1 MSSQL
6 SKEQLLALFEEIK
19 QEQSSQFPL
28 SERFLKQYFSSAMLA
43 KAKEYLNDDQICFL
57 EHSDDFSRIDAQVL
71 GNYGNTFTQHI
82 KIEQIKGTPSV
93 EAQCSCSNNAKC
105 RHIAAVLLKLKVEH
119 SGGFGESFIVNDWF
133 NELSLLQQAS
143 DLNAAN
149 VLLFV
154 LEHRGNELL
163 VNPKMSPHKP
173 DGHYPLGRAL
183 TEKQLN
189 AHVPP
194 KDILESDYKLFS
206 WVRSQNTP
214 GHFELSGSWG
224 FAALQQ
230 LVATKR
236 CFYGNSRKPL
246 QFGHMQHLDFT
257 WQVEKDTFTLESK
270 LTGVEQW
277 LLIKSDPPVYLDTE
291 KMLLGRIES
300 ELSASEIAHLQ
311 TMPSIQKDK
320 IEAVIKRFQDVF
332 ADNVIPPPSGYEN
345 LLDKNKL
352 VAKLGVTEGEFKHLA
367 LSLFDSQTKYSTEKQ
382 LNRCE
387 KMLLGLGF
395 EAQSDGFRLPVEDE
409 VAYHWYNCEVRP
421 YLQRKMWQVDEIQ
434 QTKKVQVP
442 KVTLQLKRDKKH
454 HVIGKVMFDD
464 KLILLDWDKVPNH
477 EVNSIA
483 NVFQYV
489 QIAEQHYA
497 ISKSI
502 YEELLLLKSRFSYYL
517 SSSQFKFPLSYAK
530 KLFELDAV
538 ESVSSDERL
547 LDYLEELNK
556 PVNEDVSLVGSSN
569 DRFTLR
575 DYQLQGVNWLKFLN
589 RHQLGGILADD
600 MGLGKTLQVIA
611 YFISQHNT
619 LVTKPS
625 LIVCP
630 TSLVG
635 NWQSEFNRFAP
646 HLPVL
651 TVHGG
656 NRDKQLNQVSQ
667 ARFIITTYPLLK
679 RDLAHY
685 SELHFDSIV
694 LDEAQYIK
702 NETAQISKCVKQLS
716 AEFKLCLSGTP
727 VENNL
732 MELKSLLD
740 FVMPDVLGTK
750 QQFKQHFQIP
760 IEKERDSRKAKELQ
774 SLIAPFILRRT
785 KSEVVRELPAKTELI
800 KKLEFSS
807 EQAVLYQKVQS
818 QIESSLID
826 LFKEQGVE
834 SSKLAF
840 LDALL
845 KLRQICCHPGLV
857 DKATEY
863 LESAKFKWLGA
874 HLPILLE
881 EGRKIIIFSQF
892 TTVLDMISELC
903 EDKGIPFTMLTG
915 QTRQRDK
922 AIARF
927 TEGEVDVFLISLK
940 AGGTGLNLTQADTVI
955 HFDPWWNPA
964 VENQATDRAYRI
976 GQDKPV
982 FVYKL
987 IVANSIEQKVFQM
1000 QKDKQALVDALFAD
1014 AGVNLS
1020 EFNEAQMLE
1029 LIKS

>member
-28 SERFLKQYFSSAMLA
+28 SDRFLKQYFNSAMLA
-43 KAKEYLNDDQICFL
+43 KAKEYLNDDQISFL
-57 EHSDDFSRIDAQVL
+57 EHSEDFSKIDAQVL
-71 GNYGNTFTQHI
+71 GNFGNTFTQHI
-82 KIEQIKGTPSV
+82 KIELVKGAPSV
-93 EAQCSCSNNAKC
+93 EAQCSCSNNPKC
-105 RHIAAVLLKLKVEH
+105 RHIAAVLLKLKVDH
-119 SGGFGESFIVNDWF
+119 SGGFGESFLVNDWF
-133 NELSLLQQAS
+133 NELSSLQQSS
-143 DLNAAN
+143 DLNASN

-154 LEHRGNELL
+154 LEHRGNEVLL
-163 VNPKMSPHKP
+163 NPKMSPHKP
-173 DGHYPLGRAL
+173 DGHYPLGRVL

-194 KDILESDYKLFS
+194 KDILESDYRLFS

-214 GHFELSGSWG
+214 GHFELSGKWG

-230 LVATKR
+230 LTATKR
-236 CFYGNSRKPL
+236 CFFGNSRKPL
-246 QFGHMQHLDFT
+246 QFGHMQHLDFS
-257 WQVEKDTFTLESK
+257 WQNENDSFK
-270 LTGVEQW
+270 LVSHLSDVEQW

-291 KMLLGRIES
+291 NMLLGRIES
-300 ELSASEIAHLQ
+300 ELSAQEIAHLH

-320 IEAVIKRFQDVF
+320 IEAVIKRFQDIF
-332 ADNVIPPPSGYEN
+332 ADNVIPPPQGYEQ
-345 LLDKNKL
+345 LIDKDKL
-352 VAKLGVTEGEFKHLA
+352 VAKLSVNDGEYTHLQ
-367 LSLFDSQTKYSTEKQ
+367 LTLFNSAQKYSTEKQ

-395 EAQSDGFRLPVEDE
+395 EAQSDGFKLPVEDE
-409 VAYHWYNCEVRP
+409 VSHHWYNCEVRP
-421 YLQRKMWQVDEIQ
+421 YLQRKMWQVEEIH
-434 QTKKVQVP
+434 QTKKVLVP

-464 KLILLDWDKVPNH
+464 RQILLDWDKAPCH

-489 QIAEQHYA
+489 QIAQQYYA
-497 ISKSI
+497 LSKDV

-530 KLFELDAV
+530 RLFELDAV
-538 ESVSSDERL
+538 ESVSDDVRL
-547 LDYLEELNK
+547 LDYLDELNK
-556 PVNEDVSLVGSSN
+556 PINANESLLGDSQE
-569 DRFTLR
+569 RFTLR
-575 DYQLQGVNWLKFLN
+575 DYQLQGVSWLKFLN

-635 NWQSEFNRFAP
+635 NWQNEFKKFAS

-651 TVHGG
+651 TVHGS
-656 NRDKQLNQVSQ
+656 NRDKQLNQVAK

-685 SELHFDSIV
+685 SELQFDSIV

-716 AEFKLCLSGTP
+716 AEFKLCMSGTP

-750 QQFKQHFQIP
+750 QQFKQNFQLP
-760 IEKERDSRKAKELQ
+760 IEKDRDSKRAKELQ

-800 KKLEFSS
+800 KKLEFMP
-807 EQAVLYQKVQS
+807 EQASLYQHVQG

-845 KLRQICCHPGLV
+845 KLRQICCHPELV
-857 DKATEY
+857 DKAGAHQQ
-863 LESAKFKWLGA
+863 SAKFKWLKE
-874 HLPILLE
+874 HLPILLK

-892 TTVLDMISELC
+892 TTVLDMISSLC
-903 EDKGIPFTMLTG
+903 NEIETPFTMLTG

-922 AIARF
+922 AISRF

-987 IVANSIEQKVFQM
+987 IVANSIEQKVYQM

-1014 AGVNLS
+1014 TGVNLN

-1029 LIKS
+1029 LIKN

>member
-43 KAKEYLNDDQICFL
+43 KAKEYVNDDQICFL
-57 EHSDDFSRIDAQVL
+57 EHTDDFSRIDAQVL

-257 WQVEKDTFTLESK
+257 WQVEKDTFKLESK

-291 KMLLGRIES
+291 NMLLGRIES

-320 IEAVIKRFQDVF
+320 IEAVIKRFQDIF
-332 ADNVIPPPSGYEN
+332 ADNVIPPPTGFER

-352 VAKLGVTEGEFKHLA
+352 VAKLSLTEGEFKHLA

-395 EAQSDGFRLPVEDE
+395 EAQSDGFKLPVEDE

-434 QTKKVQVP
+434 QAKKVQVP

-489 QIAEQHYA
+489 QIAEQYYA

-538 ESVSSDERL
+538 ESVSDDERL

-556 PVNEDVSLVGSSN
+556 PVNEDATLLGASN

-635 NWQSEFNRFAP
+635 NWQNEFKRFAP

-651 TVHGG
+651 TVHGS

-702 NETAQISKCVKQLS
+702 NETAQISKCVKQLA

-800 KKLEFSS
+800 KKLEFGS
-807 EQAVLYQKVQS
+807 EQAALYQHVQN

-857 DKATEY
+857 DKGTEY

-892 TTVLDMISELC
+892 TTVLDMISNLC
-903 EDKGIPFTMLTG
+903 DDQNIPYTMLTG
-915 QTRQRDK
+915 QTRLRDK

-1014 AGVNLS
+1014 TGVNLS